1 MLFVSD
7 LCSPE
12 SNYQSIQ
19 HAQTGNCK
27 TIHQSK
33 PVGHSTEEDR
43 YNCTSYYGSDH
54 QTGDFVA
61 FIP

>member
-43 YNCTSYYGSDH
+43 DYSTPNNGSDP